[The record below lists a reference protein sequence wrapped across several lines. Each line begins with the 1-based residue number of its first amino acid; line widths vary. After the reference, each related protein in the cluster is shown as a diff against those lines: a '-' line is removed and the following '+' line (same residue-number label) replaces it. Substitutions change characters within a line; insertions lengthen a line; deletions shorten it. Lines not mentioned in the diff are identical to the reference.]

1 MTMQYSIIV
10 ALTCITI
17 LVSSQ
22 ASELPKDKRQNQT
35 IQQKNF
41 TAETLAQNP
50 QLETYF
56 NEGQCQSCHSIKQLK
71 GFLAETERE
80 K

>member
-1 MTMQYSIIV
+1 MTMQYFIIV

-22 ASELPKDKRQNQT
+22 AAELPKDKRQNQT

-56 NEGQCQSCHSIKQLK
+56 NEGQCQSCHSIKQLQ
-71 GFLAETERE
+71 GFFADT
-80 K
+80 KQKQ

>member
-1 MTMQYSIIV
+1 MTMQYFIIV

-17 LVSSQ
+17 FASSQ
-22 ASELPKDKRQNQT
+22 ASELPKDKKQNQK
-35 IQQKNF
+35 IQQKDF

-56 NEGQCQSCHSIKQLK
+56 SEGQCQSCHSTKQIR
-71 GFLAETERE
+71 GFFAETER
-80 K
+80 KQ